1 MHTPKSLRCN
11 GGTAGAFCVRPLLWN
26 HPSTSE
32 VARRYS
38 MVKSRETAMVE
49 PQDKAEAAWRAE
61 FKRMGEAQLRDALN
75 SSMLNDESKRQAA
88 LRWLGDETQ
97 ALRLHE
103 DQTSHYVRWTFLVA
117 VAVVIVGVISVGLTL
132 LH

>member
-1 MHTPKSLRCN
+1 MGRL
-11 GGTAGAFCVRPLLWN
+11 VRFA
-26 HPSTSE
+26 SG
-32 VARRYS
+32 RYS
-38 MVKSRETAMVE
+38 GTIQAPARSHGGIAWVKSRETAVVE

-61 FKRMGEAQLRDALN
+61 FKRIGEAQLRDALN

-117 VAVVIVGVISVGLTL
+117 VAVVIVGVIGVGLTL